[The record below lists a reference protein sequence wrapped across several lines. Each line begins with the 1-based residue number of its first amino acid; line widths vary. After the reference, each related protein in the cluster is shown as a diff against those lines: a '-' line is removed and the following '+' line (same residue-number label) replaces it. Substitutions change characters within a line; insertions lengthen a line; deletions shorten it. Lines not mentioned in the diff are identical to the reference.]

1 MLTGAGRQKL
11 VRLLPSMVAAWLVF
25 TSIIFPGFP
34 ALSLE
39 IQTPSDGGSAPAAPE
54 AASPSV
60 PSCTTDNC
68 PETPA
73 ETTPQT
79 EVPPDSLSPAN
90 ENEIAIPDKEL
101 KGPVEVFFDIKK
113 VPAPVAKMREM
124 IVEAAASGDISR
136 LKDLMNPGPNQTE
149 VVIGEHS
156 EDPIAELKNLSGD
169 PDGLEILAILLDI
182 LSTGYVHVGQGTKD
196 EVFVWPY
203 FAEKSLDSLTA
214 PEKVELLRLVTAGD
228 VADMKEFGGY
238 NFYRVGISP
247 DGTWKFFV
255 AGN

>member
-11 VRLLPSMVAAWLVF
+11 VGLMPLAVFAWLAFGVVLV
-25 TSIIFPGFP
+25 PAFP
-34 ALSLE
+34 AFSLE
-39 IQTPSDGGSAPAAPE
+39 IQKPADSSSPPVAPDAK
-54 AASPSV
+54 
-60 PSCTTDNC
+60 TTVQPACSTTNC
-68 PETPA
+68 PEPPAASAA
-73 ETTPQT
+73 ETDASS
-79 EVPPDSLSPAN
+79 EVSDPADGS
-90 ENEIAIPDKEL
+90 EISAPEKQQ
-101 KGPVEVFFDIKK
+101 KGPVVVFYDIKK
-113 VPAPVAKMREM
+113 VPPAVAKMREM

-136 LKDLMNPGPNQTE
+136 LKDLMIAGTSQTE
-149 VVIGEHS
+149 VVIGERS
-156 EDPIAELKNLSGD
+156 EDPIAELKDLSGD

-182 LSTGYVHVGQGTKD
+182 LSTGYVHVGKGTAD

-238 NFYRVGISP
+238 NFYRVGITP